1 MKGPLAV
8 DEEKLEEY
16 MLPYNRNLGPNSRK
30 LRRDM
35 TPEEKHLWYDF
46 LKKLPVTVRRQHIIE
61 HYIVDFY
68 IAEKK
73 IVIEVDGIQHEM
85 PEHLRADEQRDADL
99 AVWGI
104 SVLRYSNVAINS
116 CFEWVVD
123 DILQKL
129 GLTYQDISN

>member
-1 MKGPLAV
+1 
-8 DEEKLEEY
+8 
-16 MLPYNRNLGPNSRK
+16 MLPYNRNLDTNARK
-30 LRRDM
+30 LRKNM

-46 LKKLPVTVRRQHIIE
+46 LKKLPVTVRRQHVIE

-85 PEHLRADEQRDADL
+85 PEHLKADEQRDKDL
-99 AVWGI
+99 SAWGI

-129 GLTYQDISN
+129 GLTYQDISI